1 MMTALGLTMSELKPV
16 RLAIRSQTDV
26 ISCRQQAREAAIARG
41 FGLAD
46 QTRLATA
53 VSELARNALRHAG
66 GGSCL
71 IHAVQKDARHGI
83 QVVIED
89 EGPGIADIA
98 QAMEDGF
105 STDRSLGL
113 GLPASKRLVHTMD
126 IDSKP
131 GETTVRVNMYLPH

>member
-1 MMTALGLTMSELKPV
+1 MADCETI
-16 RLAIRSQTDV
+16 RLPIASQLDV
-26 ISCRQQAREAAIARG
+26 ISIRQKTREAAITMG

-53 VSELARNALRHAG
+53 ISELTRNALRHAG

-71 IHAVQKDARHGI
+71 IHPITVNARRGL
-83 QVVIED
+83 QVVVED
-89 EGPGIADIA
+89 EGPGIADIDR
-98 QAMEDGF
+98 AMEDGF

-113 GLPASKRLVHTMD
+113 GLPASKRLVHAMH

-131 GETTVRVNMYLPH
+131 GKTTIRVDMYLPQ

>member
-1 MMTALGLTMSELKPV
+1 MAELEAV
-16 RLAIRSQTDV
+16 RIVVGSQLDV
-26 ISCRQQAREAAIARG
+26 IACRQKAREAAAAMG

-66 GGSCL
+66 GGGCL
-71 IHAVQKDARHGI
+71 IHAICHNDRHGI
-83 QVVIED
+83 QVFVDD
-89 EGPGIADIA
+89 EGPGIADIE

-113 GLPASKRLVHTMD
+113 GLPAAKRLVHQLH

-131 GETTVRVNMYLPH
+131 GATSICIDMYLPK